1 MLGKW
6 WRKVSNF
13 SLGLNFQTLALIL
26 MTLFHVKYKSVG
38 GAEKMIDVHS
48 LSNSGDDHFL
58 LHYILV
64 LLGK

>member
-1 MLGKW
+1 
-6 WRKVSNF
+6 
-13 SLGLNFQTLALIL
+13 